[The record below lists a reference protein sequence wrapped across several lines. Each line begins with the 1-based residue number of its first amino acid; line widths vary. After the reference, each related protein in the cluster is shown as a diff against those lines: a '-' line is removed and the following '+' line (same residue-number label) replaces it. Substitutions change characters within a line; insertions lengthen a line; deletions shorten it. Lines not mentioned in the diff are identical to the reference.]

1 MHLRFRIVIAAFAIP
16 ALAGCSL
23 VTSTTDAV
31 TNTASAGLNATTK
44 STESTTNASVTEPG
58 SPAYAR
64 AEAYVA
70 SQFDLIRRDAAAG
83 GGENTAALAALL
95 NEPDADAFGRWM
107 QANYG
112 VLFAGLDRS
121 EELLARIVSRRG

>member
-1 MHLRFRIVIAAFAIP
+1 MRIRILLVAFALPI
-16 ALAGCSL
+16 LGGCAL

-31 TNTASAGLNATTK
+31 TNTVSAGVNATTK

-58 SPAYAR
+58 SPEYAR

-70 SQFDLIRRDAAAG
+70 SQYPLIRRDAAAG

-95 NEPDADAFGRWM
+95 GESDAEAFGRWM
-107 QANYG
+107 QAHYG
-112 VLFAGLDRS
+112 DLFAGLES
-121 EELLARIVSRRG
+121 PEELLARIVARRG